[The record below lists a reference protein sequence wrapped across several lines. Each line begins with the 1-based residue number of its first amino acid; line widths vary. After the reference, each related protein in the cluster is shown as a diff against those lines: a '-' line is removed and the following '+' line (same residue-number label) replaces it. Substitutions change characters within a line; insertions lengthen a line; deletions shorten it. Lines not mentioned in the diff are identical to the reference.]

1 MTAEAEPEKKPTTFR
16 RIRQIHLMA
25 QEQREGDGVD
35 PREEMRTRQRRS
47 SRNKPDYSNQRLASQ
62 IFDIISLSSWLS
74 DIGLADFEF
83 VRVLPTERSGRYVIE
98 VRCTHPNLAVDPV
111 SIEQV
116 LRDNKGILRVEIAE
130 AVQRRKAP
138 DFQLRVVPA
147 NHANER

>member
-1 MTAEAEPEKKPTTFR
+1 MNSESESEKKTTTFR

-47 SRNKPDYSNQRLASQ
+47 SRSKPDYSNQRLASQ
-62 IFDIISLSSWLS
+62 IFDMISLSSWLS
-74 DIGLADFEF
+74 EIGLPDFEF

-98 VRCTHPNLAVDPV
+98 VRCTDPNVNVDPA
-111 SIEQV
+111 SIEAL
-116 LRDNKGILRVEIAE
+116 LRENKGILRVEIAE

-147 NHANER
+147 NHANEL